1 MSCHLELQSVQFQ
14 IRAAVPIRKGEHI
27 SIMYSD
33 PMWGTANRQHHLYE
47 TKFFRC
53 RCPRCLDPSE
63 LHTEFSSLKCPS
75 CSIDR
80 HGYLVPKEPLEH
92 SSHWECTG
100 CKKTEPSTYVNAVI
114 RSIGE
119 ELTRLERG
127 NPEACQSFVKKHSQ
141 NLHPNH
147 YYLMDVKLALSQMIG
162 GQGGGGELHDLHE
175 KDIVQKQKL
184 CMEILNVANKIS
196 PGMRKQFSFTIHT
209 EQISVY

>member
-1 MSCHLELQSVQFQ
+1 
-14 IRAAVPIRKGEHI
+14 
-27 SIMYSD
+27 MYSD
-33 PMWGTANRQHHLYE
+33 PMWGTANRQQHLYE

-53 RCPRCLDPSE
+53 RCPRCLDPTE
-63 LHTEFSSLKCPS
+63 LNTEFSSLRCPA

-80 HGYLVPKEPLEH
+80 HGYLTSLDPFDT
-92 SSHWECTG
+92 SSSWGCTV
-100 CKKTEPSTYVNAVI
+100 CKKTEPANYVSAVI

-119 ELTRLERG
+119 ELVRLERG
-127 NPEACQSFVKKHSQ
+127 NPEACQSFVIKHSQ

-162 GQGGGGELHDLHE
+162 GQGGGELHDLQE

-196 PGMRKQFSFTIHT
+196 PG
-209 EQISVY
+209 EYC

>member
-1 MSCHLELQSVQFQ
+1 
-14 IRAAVPIRKGEHI
+14 
-27 SIMYSD
+27 
-33 PMWGTANRQHHLYE
+33 MWGTANRQQHLFE

-53 RCPRCLDPSE
+53 RCPRCLDPTE
-63 LHTEFSSLKCPS
+63 LNTDFSSLRCPS
-75 CSIDR
+75 CTIDR
-80 HGYLVPKEPLEH
+80 PGYLTPTDPLDH
-92 SSHWECTG
+92 ASPWQCEC
-100 CKKTEPSTYVNAVI
+100 CKKTEPANYVSAVI

-119 ELTRLERG
+119 ELVRLERG

-162 GQGGGGELHDLHE
+162 GQQPQGQGQPSAGAAGELHDMHE

-196 PGMRKQFSFTIHT
+196 PGT
-209 EQISVY
+209 